1 MRFADGSLASIVYTA
16 LGDTSLPKE
25 RIEVFAGGRAAVL
38 DDFQTLTLA
47 ADGRKKSSSAAQ
59 DKGHK
64 QQMQAFVA
72 AVLSGGPAPVDE
84 AELIETTAATIAVL
98 ESLRSG
104 TRVEMPVSL
113 KTV

>member
-1 MRFADGSLASIVYTA
+1 
-16 LGDTSLPKE
+16 
-25 RIEVFAGGRAAVL
+25 
-38 DDFQTLTLA
+38 
-47 ADGRKKSSSAAQ
+47 
-59 DKGHK
+59 
-64 QQMQAFVA
+64 MQAFVA